1 MYVTQL
7 RLLRWISFG
16 RPLGFK
22 RVSFVC
28 AAMLKDHKIARE
40 PLGYASGAY
49 GLYAKGRT
57 IQRHRSTVGLRSQH
71 GILEYWILDS
81 EASGILDIGFRKPPD
96 IGYWIP
102 KASRY
107 WILIIQSPDG
117 QPSTRTV
124 LSSFGQSGDLAA
136 ALDSPNFGGQDL
148 LCQCAVGTVGFGE
161 RRSHQTFASG
171 GFPGRSK
178 GFVAS

>member
-1 MYVTQL
+1 MREVNFIITSFTYAIETQFSTGW
-7 RLLRWISFG
+7 RG
-16 RPLGFK
+16 
-22 RVSFVC
+22 
-28 AAMLKDHKIARE
+28 ARTQITFD
-40 PLGYASGAY
+40 LSM
-49 GLYAKGRT
+49 
-57 IQRHRSTVGLRSQH
+57 RSQH
-71 GILEYWILDS
+71 GILEYWILVS

-124 LSSFGQSGDLAA
+124 LSAFGQSGDLSA

-161 RRSHQTFASG
+161 RRSHKTFASG